1 MDPNSSNTL
10 LERITN
16 TNVIGS
22 ISPAIFLINIL
33 ISLLLSLG
41 LAYIYSRYGRSIS
54 NRKEFS
60 SIFPILTMTTMF
72 IISIVKSSLAL
83 SLGLVG
89 ALSIVR
95 FRSAIKEPEELVF
108 IFLAMAVGLGLGAN
122 QVLLSFIS
130 TAVIASFIV
139 IRGKKKFAKSSTHIS
154 LMISYPFKEI
164 SEFEKV
170 IDVIKENCESV
181 NLRRYTE
188 NNKVIESVLV
198 LDITSFQKIIYL
210 QKVLSSMFPGIEIDY
225 VDGSF
230 I

>member
-1 MDPNSSNTL
+1 MDPNNVNPL
-10 LERITN
+10 LEKIVGA
-16 TNVIGS
+16 NVVGS
-22 ISPAIFLINIL
+22 ISPLNFLINIL
-33 ISLLLSLG
+33 ISLLLSLI
-41 LAYIYSRYGRSIS
+41 LTYIYRRYGRSIS
-54 NRKEFS
+54 NRREFS

-108 IFLAMAVGLGLGAN
+108 IFLAMSIGLGLGAN

-130 TAVIASFIV
+130 TAIIIFFII
-139 IRGKKKFAKSSTHIS
+139 IRGKKKSLRSSTNIS
-154 LMISYPFKEI
+154 LMISYPLRES
-164 SEFEKV
+164 SEFEK
-170 IDVIKENCESV
+170 ILDVIKKYCETV

-188 NNKVIESVLV
+188 NNKVLESVFI
-198 LDITSFQKIIYL
+198 LDLASFQSISKL
-210 QKVLSSMFPGIEIDY
+210 QKNLSSEFPGIEIDF

>member
-1 MDPNSSNTL
+1 MNDSNL
-10 LERITN
+10 LNKIVENN
-16 TNVIGS
+16 TSGN
-22 ISPAIFLINIL
+22 ISDINFILNIFVSLILSLL
-33 ISLLLSLG
+33 IS
-41 LAYIYSRYGRSIS
+41 YIYKKYGRSIS

-108 IFLAMAVGLGLGAN
+108 IFLAMAIGLGLGAN
-122 QVLLSFIS
+122 QVIIS
-130 TAVIASFIV
+130 VIAVSIISLFIV
-139 IRGKKKFAKSSTHIS
+139 LRAKKQFSDKNSHVS
-154 LMISYPFKEI
+154 LMLSYTKKD
-164 SEFEKV
+164 S
-170 IDVIKENCESV
+170 IDFDQILEVIKNNCNSV
-181 NLRRYTE
+181 SLRRFSE
-188 NNKVIESVLV
+188 NETGLESVLI
-198 LDITSFQKIIYL
+198 LDIISFKKVRDL
-210 QKVLSSMFPGIEIDY
+210 QKSLVTMFPGIEVDF

>member
-1 MDPNSSNTL
+1 MNDSNL
-10 LERITN
+10 LNKIVENN
-16 TNVIGS
+16 TSGN
-22 ISPAIFLINIL
+22 ISDINFILNIFVSLILSLL
-33 ISLLLSLG
+33 IS
-41 LAYIYSRYGRSIS
+41 YIYKKYGRSIS

-108 IFLAMAVGLGLGAN
+108 IFLAMAIGLGLGAN
-122 QVLLSFIS
+122 QVIIS
-130 TAVIASFIV
+130 VIAVSIISLFIV
-139 IRGKKKFAKSSTHIS
+139 LRAKKQFSDKNSHVS
-154 LMISYPFKEI
+154 LMLSYTKKD
-164 SEFEKV
+164 S
-170 IDVIKENCESV
+170 IDFDQILEVIKNNCNSV
-181 NLRRYTE
+181 SLRRFSE
-188 NNKVIESVLV
+188 NETGLETVLI
-198 LDITSFQKIIYL
+198 LDIISFKKIRDL
-210 QKVLSSMFPGIEIDY
+210 QKSLVTMFPGIEVDF

>member
-1 MDPNSSNTL
+1 MNDSNL
-10 LERITN
+10 LNKIVENN
-16 TNVIGS
+16 TSGN
-22 ISPAIFLINIL
+22 ISDINFILNIFVSLILSLL
-33 ISLLLSLG
+33 IS
-41 LAYIYSRYGRSIS
+41 YIYKKYGRSIS

-108 IFLAMAVGLGLGAN
+108 IFLSMAIGLGLGAN
-122 QVLLSFIS
+122 QVIIS
-130 TAVIASFIV
+130 VIAVSIISLFIV
-139 IRGKKKFAKSSTHIS
+139 LRAKKQFSEKNSHVS
-154 LMISYPFKEI
+154 LMLSYTKKD
-164 SEFEKV
+164 S
-170 IDVIKENCESV
+170 IDFDQILEVIKNNCNSV
-181 NLRRYTE
+181 SLRRFSE
-188 NNKVIESVLV
+188 NETGLESVLI
-198 LDITSFQKIIYL
+198 LDIISFKKVRDL
-210 QKVLSSMFPGIEIDY
+210 QKSLVTMFPGIEVDF